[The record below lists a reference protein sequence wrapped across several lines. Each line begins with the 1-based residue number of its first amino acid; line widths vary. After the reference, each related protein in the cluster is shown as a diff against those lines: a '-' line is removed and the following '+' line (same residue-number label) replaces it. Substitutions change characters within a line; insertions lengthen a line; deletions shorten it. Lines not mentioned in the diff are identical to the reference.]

1 MKRIV
6 VLLISCIVISC
17 QDNAIE
23 CVNYS
28 GVVMSQGNL
37 KSKIDVIDFP
47 FCLWKKSKSVDVQAR
62 STYSSSVSVTKKGY
76 HKIGFVVEY
85 DFNTYYGAMAEME
98 VRDYLSD
105 KIIEYDARSII
116 VEDDVMGDFI
126 SMYFPADIF
135 DINTAVGI
143 FQQFESLYENAFFSY
158 AYNVNVVVKDHV
170 EWIEE
175 ETGGGGGG
183 KGAVFQPEDGEDA
196 YRIINDNQRTTLTP
210 EQIEKLKQALEELML
225 RYPIMADLIY
235 FLAVGGVEIGFVV
248 FDIPGDAEAGY
259 FLDYLIGFPSEAN
272 ITVDFLFE
280 EMLHAV
286 QHEYYGTVMME
297 IAHRNVEFE
306 VKVLQDFMNTLKY
319 VIPPVYKG
327 AFSLEYYVNDD
338 SYVGDY
344 GAFILDMVYG
354 EGEFDE
360 GKYQSMYSRWQGYK
374 DYEGLL
380 EYDPRL
386 LKEIIYEILN

>member
-183 KGAVFQPEDGEDA
+183 KG
-196 YRIINDNQRTTLTP
+196 
-210 EQIEKLKQALEELML
+210 
-225 RYPIMADLIY
+225 
-235 FLAVGGVEIGFVV
+235 
-248 FDIPGDAEAGY
+248 
-259 FLDYLIGFPSEAN
+259 
-272 ITVDFLFE
+272 
-280 EMLHAV
+280 
-286 QHEYYGTVMME
+286 
-297 IAHRNVEFE
+297 
-306 VKVLQDFMNTLKY
+306 
-319 VIPPVYKG
+319 
-327 AFSLEYYVNDD
+327 
-338 SYVGDY
+338 
-344 GAFILDMVYG
+344 MVYG